1 MYKALY
7 PARALSWKEVSVVRP
22 AGSPKPALLVAAPV
36 DLPPHLASDDPT
48 FHLSISHDGDYLVA
62 YVIATTSLLPSSA

>member
-1 MYKALY
+1 MTGVQTCAL
-7 PARALSWKEVSVVRP
+7 PI
-22 AGSPKPALLVAAPV
+22 LVAAPV